1 MMLIYTLN
9 DFTNKVYR
17 NNNNNVA
24 PNVII
29 CRMFILWE
37 YSFLV
42 QVEEVV
48 ETADK
53 QYPNER

>member
-1 MMLIYTLN
+1 MMLIYTLK
-9 DFTNKVYR
+9 DFTNKVYHNS
-17 NNNNNVA
+17 NNKVA
-24 PNVII
+24 PNVVV
-29 CRMFILWE
+29 CRIFNLWE